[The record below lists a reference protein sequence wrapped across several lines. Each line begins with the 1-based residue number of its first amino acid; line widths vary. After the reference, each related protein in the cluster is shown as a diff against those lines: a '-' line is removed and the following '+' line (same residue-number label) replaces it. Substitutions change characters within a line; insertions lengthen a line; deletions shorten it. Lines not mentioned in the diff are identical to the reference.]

1 MEHNITLPTTHNLV
15 REFRAGDILYIS
27 GTIFTARDA
36 AHHLLIK
43 LQNEEQTIPFNIGK
57 MPLYHCGPLV
67 RRKESGWQIIAA
79 GPTTSMR
86 MEPFESQFISLFS
99 TTIIIGKG
107 GMGEK
112 TLASLQEVGAVYA
125 HYAGGAGA
133 LAARAVTQVVDV
145 YWLDELGMPEAVWI
159 LDVERFGPLIIAM
172 DSHGESL
179 YHKLDKTVNKNME
192 WIHRQ
197 IDKGAL
203 Q

>member
-1 MEHNITLPTTHNLV
+1 MERDITLPTTHNLV
-15 REFRAGDILYIS
+15 REFRVGDILYIS

-67 RRKESGWQIIAA
+67 RKKESRWQIIAA

-112 TLASLQEVGAVYA
+112 TLASLQEVGAVYT

>member
-1 MEHNITLPTTHNLV
+1 MERNITLPTTNNLA
-15 REFRAGDILYIS
+15 REFRAGDVLYIS

-43 LQNEEQTIPFNIGK
+43 LHDERKEIPFDIRR

-67 RRKESGWQIIAA
+67 RKKGSHWQIIAA

-86 MEPFESQFISLFS
+86 MEPFESQFISLFG

-112 TLASLQEVGAVYA
+112 TLTSLQEAGAVYA

-133 LAARAVTQVVDV
+133 LAARAVTKVVDV
-145 YWLDELGMPEAVWI
+145 YWFDELGMPEAVWI
-159 LDVERFGPLIIAM
+159 LDVERFGPLIFTM

-179 YHKLDKTVNKNME
+179 YHTLDETVNKNMQ
-192 WIHRQ
+192 WIHTQ
-197 IDKGAL
+197 ISKGA
-203 Q
+203 